1 MSLAAEIKILS
12 SMTGEER
19 ILTRH
24 IIDLAKQAD
33 NTGLFR
39 SSNFLDERQQLICS
53 ACLNKEGY
61 SGFESNGGFPDA
73 ERRVILF
80 HGYGEKLPFTPV
92 VFNYRSEDRPSHRDF
107 LGSLMALEIK
117 REMIGDILVG
127 KSRTVVFVMN
137 SVLPL
142 IEDINKIGRTG
153 VKISYDFCAEDIP
166 AQECEKIDATVKS
179 LRLDSVLSAAI
190 RLSREKTQE
199 LIKSRGVTLN
209 HVMIFEPNEKV
220 DEGDV
225 FSVRGMGKFCLEK
238 VGGISKKER
247 IFITIQKYK

>member
-39 SSNFLDERQQLICS
+39 SSNFLDERQQFICS

-127 KSRTVVFVMN
+127 KSRTVVFAMN
-137 SVLPL
+137 AVLPL
-142 IEDINKIGRTG
+142 IEDIVKIGRTG
-153 VKISYDFCAEDIP
+153 VKISYDFCPGDIP
-166 AQECEKIDATVKS
+166 VQEHEKIDATVKS
-179 LRLDSVLSAAI
+179 LRLDSVLSAAVK
-190 RLSREKTQE
+190 LSRKKTQE
-199 LIKSRGVTLN
+199 LIRSNGAVLN
-209 HVMIFEPNEKV
+209 HVTTFEPNEKV

-225 FSVRGMGKFCLEK
+225 FSVRGMGKFRLEE
-238 VGGISKKER
+238 VGGMSKKER